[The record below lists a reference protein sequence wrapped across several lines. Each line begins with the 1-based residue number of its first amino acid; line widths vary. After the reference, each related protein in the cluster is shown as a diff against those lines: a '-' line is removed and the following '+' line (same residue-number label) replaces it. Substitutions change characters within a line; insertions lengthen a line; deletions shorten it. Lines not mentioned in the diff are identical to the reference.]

1 MATVL
6 DELVERIMIAQ
17 TSFRRA
23 CGQIMVM
30 NRVISDMQKRYD
42 LAMKQHARA
51 FRYSQRV
58 RIAVLEGVRNMY
70 YEYARQKADLIL
82 YLREQIQL
90 EQEYV
95 VAHENDTEIGDEYH
109 DYGDEYDLSDSE
121 LDYSDIDFSDYED
134 GNENDAESEPN
145 VYFEHVQSET
155 MNKDERKIEKIDNE
169 KDLNGTEISIDS
181 AFLDESFVD
190 DESFSL

>member
-1 MATVL
+1 MASVL
-6 DELVERIMIAQ
+6 DELIERIVIAQ

-23 CGQIMVM
+23 CGQIMMM
-30 NRVISDMQKRYD
+30 NRVISDMQKRYE

-82 YLREQIQL
+82 HLRDQIQL
-90 EQEYV
+90 EQEYM
-95 VAHENDTEIGDEYH
+95 VAHENDTDIGDEYH

-134 GNENDAESEPN
+134 ENENEVDSEPN
-145 VYFEHVQSET
+145 FYFETVQTESANTE
-155 MNKDERKIEKIDNE
+155 ERKIEKIDNE

-181 AFLDESFVD
+181 AFLDESFVE